1 VTGECIEAGRL
12 SEPHDAG
19 AGQVV
24 VWVAVGALPGGAP
37 TGLDQRARRYRQ
49 ARALAHRLGRRLVSA
64 YTPCPPDRQV
74 WERDGRGRP
83 LVVDPGGLEVSLSH
97 AEAVV
102 VAALS
107 WDGPVGVDVE
117 RLRPLPD
124 RAALART
131 ALSEA
136 ERRAVD
142 ELPESLRDAQLLRF
156 WTRKEAVAKALGTG
170 LATDLR
176 AIVTTAGGALVSL
189 PSGCGEIAAWSLLEV
204 PGPEGVISAVAVRA
218 PGVRVLPRTL
228 ALSWAG
234 E

>member
-1 VTGECIEAGRL
+1 M
-12 SEPHDAG
+12 
-19 AGQVV
+19 
-24 VWVAVGALPGGAP
+24 
-37 TGLDQRARRYRQ
+37 DQRARRYRQ
-49 ARALAHRLGRRLVSA
+49 ARVVAHRLGRRLVAA
-64 YTPCPPDRQV
+64 YTPCPPGRQV
-74 WERDGRGRP
+74 WDRDDRGRP
-83 LVVDPGGLEVSLSH
+83 LVVDPAGLEVSLGH

-131 ALSEA
+131 ALSGA

-142 ELPESLRDAQLLRF
+142 ELPERQRDAQLLRF

-176 AIVTTAGGALVSL
+176 AVVTTPGGALVSL
-189 PSGCGEIAAWSLLEV
+189 PDGCGETAAWSLAEL
-204 PGPEGVISAVAVRA
+204 PGPEGVIGAVAVRA
-218 PGVRVLPRTL
+218 PGVRVLSRSV
-228 ALSWAG
+228 ALSWVG